1 MVLWLFH
8 LVAEHLRAPPAT
20 HQHDPHAGMHPALYA
35 LIFGIVSGTSLP
47 IGAALGIIF
56 SPVPPKFC
64 ALMMAFGAGALLFAV
79 TVELYGHALME
90 VAHGRLGLVEMFTTI
105 GGALIGAAFYL
116 TINQWL
122 ERYLCEESLASS
134 DEDDDEVYKYQAVD
148 DAEAGSD
155 GADVPRDETRPTGK
169 RLSSAKEPRE
179 TESLMGALRS
189 MKARDVQKPRK
200 SAGDIYQKTPSEERR
215 ISSPGYLESSA
226 RTLLPR
232 ERSTLLLGK
241 EEVQRI
247 RAREIAM
254 RAMTTT
260 SVRRMDESARSSEL
274 DEEARHAKS
283 IALALFLGLLVDGV
297 PEGIL
302 MGFLSA
308 EGHLT
313 PVLIISLFI
322 ANFPEAFSSASLLM
336 EAQMGYGTIIGM
348 WTGLCILVGC
358 LCGISCW
365 LLLWSFPGYGAHNA
379 ELPLSVLLGIAL
391 VEGVTGG
398 AMIACISSVML
409 PEAFERAG
417 KTGPFYSQSGFLC
430 TAGFLLSVALKA
442 VFG

>member
-1 MVLWLFH
+1 M
-8 LVAEHLRAPPAT
+8 
-20 HQHDPHAGMHPALYA
+20 
-35 LIFGIVSGTSLP
+35 
-47 IGAALGIIF
+47 
-56 SPVPPKFC
+56 
-64 ALMMAFGAGALLFAV
+64 
-79 TVELYGHALME
+79 
-90 VAHGRLGLVEMFTTI
+90 
-105 GGALIGAAFYL
+105 
-116 TINQWL
+116 
-122 ERYLCEESLASS
+122 
-134 DEDDDEVYKYQAVD
+134 
-148 DAEAGSD
+148 
-155 GADVPRDETRPTGK
+155 
-169 RLSSAKEPRE
+169 SAKDFISQDGTDSGKSEVE
-179 TESLMGALRS
+179 AQALQD
-189 MKARDVQKPRK
+189 AN
-200 SAGDIYQKTPSEERR
+200 
-215 ISSPGYLESSA
+215 
-226 RTLLPR
+226 
-232 ERSTLLLGK
+232 
-241 EEVQRI
+241 EVKR
-247 RAREIAM
+247 
-254 RAMTTT
+254 
-260 SVRRMDESARSSEL
+260 
-274 DEEARHAKS
+274 AKS
-283 IALALFLGLLVDGV
+283 VAFALFLGLLVDGV